1 MPEQAREI
9 PEPKAAR
16 VGHGPSA
23 GTDTR
28 REGTARGD
36 AASVLRLLR
45 FITEMEMAD
54 PIPVGFFWPWEPE
67 GGHTRGRRRATLKGG
82 DGKVKAKGAL

>member
-23 GTDTR
+23 GTDTGW
-28 REGTARGD
+28 EGTARGD
-36 AASVLRLLR
+36 AEWVLRLLR
-45 FITEMEMAD
+45 FITEMETAD
-54 PIPVGFFWPWEPE
+54 PGGILVAVGAR
-67 GGHTRGRRRATLKGG
+67 GGAHART
-82 DGKVKAKGAL
+82 KARDA